1 MSARRCV
8 SALIAGAAFVFS
20 LPAFAHAVV
29 KQSVPANGAVLDA
42 APAQV
47 EITFNEKVE
56 KLFSTVTLKSAEG
69 KAVPTAKASVDPANP
84 SVLRLPV
91 PALAGGKYVAHW
103 TAVGHD
109 GHRLSGD
116 IRFSIK

>member
-1 MSARRCV
+1 MSARRGV
-8 SALIAGAAFVFS
+8 AALIAGAALVLS
-20 LPAFAHAVV
+20 VPAFAHAVV
-29 KQSVPANGAVLDA
+29 KRSVPANGAVLDA

-47 EITFNEKVE
+47 EITFNENVE

-69 KAVPTAKASVDPANP
+69 KPVPAAKASVDPANP
-84 SVLRLPV
+84 TVLRLPV
-91 PALAGGKYVAHW
+91 PVLASGKYVAHW

>member
-1 MSARRCV
+1 MSARGAFC
-8 SALIAGAAFVFS
+8 ALVAGASLVLS

-29 KQSVPANGAVLDA
+29 KQSAPANGAVLDA

-47 EITFNEKVE
+47 DITFNEKVE
-56 KLFSTVTLKSAEG
+56 KLFSTVILKNGAG

-84 SVLRLPV
+84 AVLHLPL
-91 PALAGGKYVAHW
+91 PPLASGKYVAHW